1 MNFAN
6 KIFKYRSYTPIPF
19 ILLMLIFQN
28 ATYISLIIGF
38 VILLIGE
45 FFRLWG
51 VSYAGSE
58 TRTTDG
64 VGGTFLIVSGAYA
77 YVRNPLY
84 LGNMLMY
91 LGVGIMSMAGFPY
104 LQIIAA
110 LFFFWQYSV
119 IIKDEEGFLKSKF
132 GSDFEN
138 YLNAVPKLIPSFVKY
153 KNPDILQPP
162 LNIQAGIRSEKRTS
176 QAIALIV
183 LLIII
188 RFALS

>member
-1 MNFAN
+1 MNFTN

-110 LFFFWQYSV
+110 LFFFLQYSV

>member
-110 LFFFWQYSV
+110 LFFFLQYSV

>member
-1 MNFAN
+1 MNFTN